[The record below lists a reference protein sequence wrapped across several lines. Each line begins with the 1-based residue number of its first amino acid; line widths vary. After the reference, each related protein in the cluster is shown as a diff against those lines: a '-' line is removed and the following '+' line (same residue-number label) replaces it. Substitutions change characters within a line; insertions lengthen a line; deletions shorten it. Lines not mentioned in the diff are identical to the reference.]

1 MTMKGFKCKTQ
12 KNWWSVHIP
21 ITDKKKKTGGV
32 YIRPFI
38 TFLS

>member
-1 MTMKGFKCKTQ
+1 MTMKRFTGKTQ
-12 KNWWSVHIP
+12 KNWWNLHIP
-21 ITDKKKKTGGV
+21 ITGKKKKIGGV